1 MDDAEARVRVLDAAD
16 ELFYARGVQAV
27 GMDELRNRAGV
38 PLKRLYRLFPSK
50 GDVVLGALR
59 RRDEHWIGRL
69 RAAVAAAP
77 AGARLAGLFGWLADW
92 FAEPDFRGCA
102 FVNVYG
108 ELGDTAPAVAAVVR
122 RHKAELRTLL
132 AEVARDRLAGHADP
146 ADADAADRLAYRLAL
161 LVEGAIALAAL
172 RPGPEPAR
180 EAHRAAEILAAAA
193 SG

>member
-1 MDDAEARVRVLDAAD
+1 MDDAEARIRVLDAAD

-27 GMDELRNRAGV
+27 GMDELRTRAGV

-50 GDVVLGALR
+50 DDVVLGALR
-59 RRDEHWIGRL
+59 RRDGRWIGRL

-108 ELGDTAPAVAAVVR
+108 ELGEAARPVAAVVR
-122 RHKAELRTLL
+122 HHKAELRTLL
-132 AEVARDRLAGHADP
+132 VEVARDRLDGHGDS
-146 ADADAADRLAYRLAL
+146 ADAADRLGLQLAL

>member
-27 GMDELRNRAGV
+27 GMDELRSRAGV

-50 GDVVLGALR
+50 DDVVLGALR
-59 RRDEHWIGRL
+59 RRDDRWIGRL

-77 AGARLAGLFGWLADW
+77 AGARLAALFGWLADW
-92 FAEPDFRGCA
+92 FTEPDFRGCA

-108 ELGDTAPAVAAVVR
+108 ELGEGAPPVAEVVR
-122 RHKAELRTLL
+122 HHKAELRTLL
-132 AEVARDRLAGHADP
+132 AEVADDRLAERPDS
-146 ADADAADRLAYRLAL
+146 ADAADRLAFRLAL

-172 RPGPEPAR
+172 DPGPEPAR
-180 EAHRAAEILAAAA
+180 EAHRAAEVLAAAA